1 MKIIENK
8 RSDKDLTTLANEN
21 LRNSEFN
28 SRLLGVTAKDSGGS
42 ALLVGDVETERD
54 RQLAISEVSKTMGLR
69 NVVSSI
75 NLASFKE
82 DTSLT
87 NDINMALMQSKINV
101 NDITAP
107 VVRGK
112 VILAGDV
119 EKEEDINALTILVQS
134 IPGVENVENK
144 LKVRKKDSGIV

>member
-1 MKIIENK
+1 MKVIENK
-8 RSDKDLTTLANEN
+8 RTDKDLTTLANEN

-28 SRLLGVTAKDSGGS
+28 SRLLGVTAKVSGGS

-54 RQLAISEVSKTMGLR
+54 RQLAISEVSKTLGLR

-112 VILAGDV
+112 VVLAGDV